1 MTEKVKILEIAD
13 LKTHFRADEGTV
25 RAVDGVNLSISQG
38 EVLGLV
44 GESGCGKTIL
54 SLSIMRMLPR
64 EAEIIDGKILF
75 QNENLAVLPE
85 HKMREIR
92 GPGISMI
99 FQDPL
104 TSLNPVFSINEQ
116 LTTPIMVH
124 MGVSQKQAREMT
136 IQMLKKV
143 GIPAAEKRI
152 DEYPHQFSGGQRQRI
167 MIAGSLSL
175 NPKLL
180 IADEPTTALDV
191 SIQAQILDLL
201 KELQQEYNSALLFIS
216 HNLAV
221 IAGIAHRV
229 AVMYAGWIVEEAPTH
244 EIFNN
249 PSHPYTKA
257 LIGALPT
264 IHGESRRL
272 DNLPGKPPGA
282 GESVTGCKL
291 HPRCQ
296 KKIEGLCENEEPG
309 NICISPGHFVKCFLY
324 K

>member
-1 MTEKVKILEIAD
+1 MKTLEIIN
-13 LKTHFRADEGTV
+13 LKTHFQTDDGVV
-25 RAVDGVNLSISQG
+25 RAVDGVNLSISKG

-54 SLSIMRMLPR
+54 SLSIMKMLPR
-64 EAEIIDGKILF
+64 EAEIIDGEILF
-75 QNENLAVLPE
+75 SGENLASLPE
-85 HKMREIR
+85 NKMREIR

-116 LTTPIMVH
+116 LTMPIITH
-124 MGVSQKQAREMT
+124 TRVSRKQARDMA

-143 GIPAAEKRI
+143 GIPAADKRI
-152 DEYPHQFSGGQRQRI
+152 DEFPHQFSGGQRQRI
-167 MIAGSLSL
+167 MIAQSLSL

-201 KELQQEYNSALLFIS
+201 KNLQKEYNSALLFIS

-221 IAGIAHRV
+221 VAGIAHRV
-229 AVMYAGWIVEEAPTH
+229 AVMYGGWIVEEAPTH

-249 PSHPYTKA
+249 PLHPYTKA
-257 LIGALPT
+257 LLAAVPT
-264 IHGESRRL
+264 IYGESRKL
-272 DNLPGKPPGA
+272 DNLPGRPPTA
-282 GESVTGCKL
+282 GEQVTGCRL
-291 HPRCQ
+291 HPRCRE
-296 KKIEGLCENEEPG
+296 KIGEICEKEEPG
-309 NICISPGHFVKCFLY
+309 NICISPGHYVKCFLY
-324 K
+324 R